1 MELDQRGFTKDTR
14 PNLFHSPAFG
24 SEYNAAHNAYVPPV
38 KDSYPAK
45 DVRYPAYAGTLEDGR
60 LVTDYRPQCSKNIR
74 PGYQFHTKRWLI
86 QHAEDIMDEARR
98 RQIEWSGASLPM
110 ANTVP
115 PHAQIVHSTP
125 FYSEIEETN
134 QHMGLG
140 VMRANAD
147 APDLFGTFT
156 YEPTVAEMQ
165 QNRKNIAVTKVY
177 EGGRNSKRG
186 AF

>member
-14 PNLFHSPAFG
+14 PNLFDSPAFG
-24 SEYNAAHNAYVPPV
+24 SEYNAAHNAYAPPT

-45 DVRYPAYAGTLEDGR
+45 DVRYPAYAGALEDGR

-125 FYSEIEETN
+125 FYSEIQQTN
-134 QHMGLG
+134 QHMGIG
-140 VMRANAD
+140 VLRANSVS
-147 APDLFGTFT
+147 PDLFGTFT
-156 YEPTVAEMQ
+156 YEPTVLEMQ
-165 QNRKNIAVTKVY
+165 HNRKNIGITTVY

-186 AF
+186 F